1 MIEPKSQQLSIS
13 RQCKIL
19 DVNRSSYYYRPKPIK
34 QEDLDLMRKI
44 DELYLE
50 NPSSGSRT
58 IRRQLKRQ
66 GLIVSRKRI
75 QRLMRLMGIEAVYP
89 KPNTSRP
96 HPQHKVY
103 PYLLRDLTI
112 NRPNQVWSSD
122 ITYIPMD
129 RGFMYLVAIMDWHSR
144 KVLSWRVS
152 NTMEPAFCVNALEE
166 ALSRF
171 GTPDIFNTD
180 QGAQFTS
187 NAFTKVLKDN
197 DIAISMD
204 GRARCQDNIFIERLW
219 WTLKHQFIYLHSFDT
234 GKSLRRGLAKWI
246 QYYNLVRGHSSL
258 DDKTPDEVYYG
269 LPHPFAEA
277 A

>member
-19 DVNRSSYYYRPKPIK
+19 DINRSSYYYRPKPIK

-66 GLIVSRKRI
+66 GMIVSRKRI
-75 QRLMRLMGIEAVYP
+75 QRLMRLMGIKAVYP

-204 GRARCQDNIFIERLW
+204 GRGRCQDNIFIERLW
-219 WTLKHQFIYLHSFDT
+219 WTLKHQFIYLHAFDT

>member
-1 MIEPKSQQLSIS
+1 MIEPKSQLLSIS

-66 GLIVSRKRI
+66 GMIVSRKRI

-204 GRARCQDNIFIERLW
+204 GRGRCQDNIFIERLW

-234 GKSLRRGLAKWI
+234 GKSLRRGLGKWI
-246 QYYNLVRGHSSL
+246 QYYNLVRGRMR
-258 DDKTPDEVYYG
+258 
-269 LPHPFAEA
+269 
-277 A
+277 

>member
-1 MIEPKSQQLSIS
+1 
-13 RQCKIL
+13 
-19 DVNRSSYYYRPKPIK
+19 
-34 QEDLDLMRKI
+34 MRKI
-44 DELYLE
+44 DELYLD

-58 IRRQLKRQ
+58 IKRQLYRQ
-66 GLIVSRKRI
+66 GIRVSRKRI

-89 KPNTSRP
+89 KPRTSRA

-112 NRPNQVWSSD
+112 DRSNQVWAAD

-129 RGFMYLVAIMDWHSR
+129 RGYMYLVAIMDWHSR

-166 ALSRF
+166 ALSRL
-171 GTPDIFNTD
+171 GAPEIFNTD

-187 NAFTKVLKDN
+187 QAFTQVLKDHN
-197 DIAISMD
+197 VSISMD
-204 GRARCQDNIFIERLW
+204 GRGRCQDNIFIERLW
-219 WTLKHQFIYLHSFDT
+219 WTLKHQYIYLHSFDT
-234 GKSLRRGLAKWI
+234 GKALRRGLAEWL
-246 QYYNLVRGHSSL
+246 QYYNFVRGHSSL
-258 DDKTPDEVYYG
+258 DGKTPDEVYFG
-269 LPHPFAEA
+269 LPRPFSEA

>member
-1 MIEPKSQQLSIS
+1 
-13 RQCKIL
+13 
-19 DVNRSSYYYRPKPIK
+19 
-34 QEDLDLMRKI
+34 MRKI

-66 GLIVSRKRI
+66 GMIVSRKRI

-171 GTPDIFNTD
+171 GTPEIFNTD

-204 GRARCQDNIFIERLW
+204 GRGRCQDNIFIERLW
-219 WTLKHQFIYLHSFDT
+219 WTLKHQYIYLHSFDT
-234 GKSLRRGLAKWI
+234 GKSLRRGLGKWI